1 MARITVFDTTLR
13 DGEQSPGATMT
24 ALEKLRMAHE
34 IADLGVDVIEAGF
47 AASSP
52 EDAASI
58 RAISSEVR
66 GVVITALARSTSGDI
81 DAAAKVLEKAE
92 RARIHTFIATSDI
105 HLERKFGIS
114 REECIDRVGESVVYA
129 RSFMDD
135 VEFSAEDATRTD
147 LDFLCEVVEVAVSA
161 GATTINIPDTV
172 GYTLPTE
179 MSHIIGTL
187 LARVPGL
194 TDRVVSAH
202 CHDDLGLAVANSLAA
217 VAAGARQVECTVNGI
232 GERAGNAALEEIVMA
247 LHVRSDLLG
256 HETGI
261 NTERLYRTSR
271 LLAYLTGIEPQ
282 PNKAIV
288 GRNAFAHEAGIHQHG
303 VLSDPRTYEIMTPDL
318 VGAPGT
324 ELVLGKHSGRHGIE
338 ARYEALGYTLTREEL
353 DRVTEDLKTLAER
366 KKTVLDEDLI
376 SILHHGIMEDVEQT
390 FRLASLDVH
399 CGGDVSKASV
409 VIEGGDGAQLESRA
423 AGDGPIMA
431 AFAAMESV
439 LDFRVVL
446 DDLTVRSATPGRD
459 ALGEVSIHARIDGH
473 TFTGRGAHTDVV
485 HAAAQAYLHAVNK
498 AAAARNLEEAHLE
511 STANHWGV

>member
-13 DGEQSPGATMT
+13 DGEQSPGATLT
-24 ALEKLRMAHE
+24 AAEKLRMAHE
-34 IADLGVDVIEAGF
+34 IVDLGVDVIEAGF

-58 RAISSEVR
+58 RAIAVEVP
-66 GVVITALARSTSGDI
+66 GAVITALARTTRGDI
-81 DAAAKVLEKAE
+81 EAAAEVLERAQQ
-92 RARIHTFIATSDI
+92 ARIHTFIATSDI
-105 HLERKFGIS
+105 HLDRKLGIS
-114 REECIDRVGESVVYA
+114 REECIERAGEAVTYA
-129 RSFMDD
+129 RTFMDD

-147 LDFLCEVVEVAVSA
+147 IDFLCEVIEVAVSA

-172 GYTLPTE
+172 GYAMPPE
-179 MSHIIGTL
+179 MSRMFGTL

-194 TDRVVSAH
+194 ADQVLSAH

-247 LHVRSDLLG
+247 LHVRADELG
-256 HETGI
+256 HETGV

-271 LLAYLTGIEPQ
+271 LLAHLTGIEPQ

-303 VLSDPRTYEIMTPDL
+303 VLSDPRTYEIMTPEL

-324 ELVLGKHSGRHGIE
+324 ELVLGKHSGRHGVE
-338 ARYEALGYTLTREEL
+338 ARYEALGYTLTRADL
-353 DRVTEDLKTLAER
+353 DRVTEDLKALAQR

-376 SILHHGIMEDVEQT
+376 SILHHGVMEDVKEA
-390 FRLASLDVH
+390 FRLTSLEVR
-399 CGGDVSKASV
+399 CGGDVSQASV
-409 VIEGGDGAQLESRA
+409 VIETDNDLRLESSGS
-423 AGDGPIMA
+423 GDGPIMA
-431 AFAAMESV
+431 VFAAMESV

-459 ALGEVSIHARIDGH
+459 AVGEVSIHARIDAH

-485 HAAAQAYLHAVNK
+485 HAAALAYLHAVNK
-498 AAAARNLEEAHLE
+498 AAAARVLEEAHLE
-511 STANHWGV
+511 STANQWGV